1 MNDNESQRLLGE
13 LNGKFDQFA
22 KDTTNDIKILQ
33 EGLFDIQT
41 KFNALQSEL
50 SLYKTI
56 VKIVKAILLS
66 IVSVLAF
73 KFGDISSYWHSLFDG
88 K

>member
-13 LNGKFDQFA
+13 LHGKFDQFA

-41 KFNALQSEL
+41 KNRAQ
-50 SLYKTI
+50 
-56 VKIVKAILLS
+56 
-66 IVSVLAF
+66 
-73 KFGDISSYWHSLFDG
+73 LFT
-88 K
+88 

>member
-13 LNGKFDQFA
+13 LHGKFDQFA

-33 EGLFDIQT
+33 ESLFDIQT